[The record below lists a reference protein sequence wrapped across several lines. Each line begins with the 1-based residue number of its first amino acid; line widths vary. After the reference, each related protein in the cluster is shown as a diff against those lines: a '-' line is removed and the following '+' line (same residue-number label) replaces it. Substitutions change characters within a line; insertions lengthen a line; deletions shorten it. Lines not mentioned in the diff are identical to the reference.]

1 MIYPVMKFYALYHLT
16 DGYKAVICGVMRAL
30 SQQGIAALV
39 SLFSYYIIGFPLE
52 LLFGIYMELG
62 VTGLWMG

>member
-30 SQQGIAALV
+30 SQ
-39 SLFSYYIIGFPLE
+39 
-52 LLFGIYMELG
+52 
-62 VTGLWMG
+62 